1 MRVKVYKIKI
11 LYFLICIFILTTSA
25 SYSSECRD
33 ISILNI
39 KDLEVMDTK
48 MKNPNG
54 ILSTKGEYAIY
65 IKTKKCK
72 KWRIIPETSTN
83 NLWDSNKDI
92 LLKFQNAVK
101 DIALIEQ
108 SIRDNFNLG
117 QRKKLLMEKAK
128 DWEKSIEKYCDK
140 SLFGCNNPDVN
151 CITILGKT
159 YCIWGND
166 NVTTSS

>member
-1 MRVKVYKIKI
+1 MKK
-11 LYFLICIFILTTSA
+11 LLTLLFIFIITTSV

-33 ISILNI
+33 ISIINI
-39 KDLEVMDTK
+39 KDLDVIDTK

-54 ILSTKGEYAIY
+54 ILSTKGEYAVY
-65 IKTKKCK
+65 IKTNKCK

-83 NLWDSNKDI
+83 HLWDFDKDI
-92 LLKFQNAVK
+92 FSKFQNAVN

-128 DWEKSIEKYCDK
+128 DWEESIEKYCDK
-140 SLFGCNNPDVN
+140 SLFGCNDPDVN

-166 NVTTSS
+166 NVTASG

>member
-1 MRVKVYKIKI
+1 MKK
-11 LYFLICIFILTTSA
+11 LLTLLFIFIITTSV

-33 ISILNI
+33 ISIINI
-39 KDLEVMDTK
+39 KDLDVIDTK

-65 IKTKKCK
+65 IKTNKCK

-83 NLWDSNKDI
+83 HLWDFDKDI
-92 LLKFQNAVK
+92 LSKFQNAVN

-128 DWEKSIEKYCDK
+128 DWEESIEKYCDK
-140 SLFGCNNPDVN
+140 SLLGCNNPDVN
-151 CITILGKT
+151 CITISGKT
-159 YCIWGND
+159 YCIWI
-166 NVTTSS
+166 NVTVSG

>member
-1 MRVKVYKIKI
+1 MKK
-11 LYFLICIFILTTSA
+11 LPTLLFIFILTTSA
-25 SYSSECRD
+25 SYSSECRG
-33 ISILNI
+33 ISITNI
-39 KDLEVMDTK
+39 KDLDVIDTK

-83 NLWDSNKDI
+83 HLWDIEKDI
-92 LLKFQNAVK
+92 LLKFQNAVN

-128 DWEKSIEKYCDK
+128 DWEETIEKYCDK
-140 SLFGCNNPDVN
+140 SLLGCNNPDVD

-166 NVTTSS
+166 NVTSSG